1 MFEGIITNILNK
13 VLGDFIEGIKSDQLS
28 ISLLSGDVELFNLS
42 IKPDIL
48 DNMPLPFKLKYGK
61 VGRIFVDVPVTSILS
76 SPLKIEV
83 SEIFMLVEPKKV
95 EEWNE
100 QVIVDAFIK
109 STQSSLEN
117 LEEYFRGKLELQN
130 SEPGM
135 ASNMVNKIIDNIQ
148 IDIRNIYL
156 RFEDSISNP
165 KMPYAMGVCLEAI
178 QLYTCDNT
186 WSRAFVTGKDI
197 SLKMA
202 KITNFQMYL
211 NFWDKSRGQNEKI
224 RFDELTEDM
233 HIDEVEDPEIKKII
247 QTRQEKG
254 VQPSPTIVRTKNFLL
269 EEIKSARKNRNLI
282 EKFCIEA
289 RIRFNKDPKKN
300 LKPMVDI
307 NLVIGGKFKD
317 GKNELNESEE
327 GIGFFKLQRQQMNS
341 ILKFLDFSTNYT
353 KFQTGV
359 QKKFLEKKFTK
370 EESRRYMKI
379 YEEWKMNEGESK
391 SKSEQKKAE
400 KLREQMCKLY
410 HWVSELFWVH
420 LKLTQNLVLA

>member
-1 MFEGIITNILNK
+1 
-13 VLGDFIEGIKSDQLS
+13 
-28 ISLLSGDVELFNLS
+28 
-42 IKPDIL
+42 
-48 DNMPLPFKLKYGK
+48 
-61 VGRIFVDVPVTSILS
+61 
-76 SPLKIEV
+76 
-83 SEIFMLVEPKKV
+83 
-95 EEWNE
+95 
-100 QVIVDAFIK
+100 
-109 STQSSLEN
+109 
-117 LEEYFRGKLELQN
+117 
-130 SEPGM
+130 
-135 ASNMVNKIIDNIQ
+135 
-148 IDIRNIYL
+148 
-156 RFEDSISNP
+156 
-165 KMPYAMGVCLEAI
+165 
-178 QLYTCDNT
+178 
-186 WSRAFVTGKDI
+186 
-197 SLKMA
+197 
-202 KITNFQMYL
+202 
-211 NFWDKSRGQNEKI
+211 
-224 RFDELTEDM
+224 M

-391 SKSEQKKAE
+391 SKTEKKKAE
-400 KLREQMCKLY
+400 KLREQMCKLS
-410 HWVSELFWVH
+410 H
-420 LKLTQNLVLA
+420 

>member
-211 NFWDKSRGQNEKI
+211 NF
-224 RFDELTEDM
+224 
-233 HIDEVEDPEIKKII
+233 
-247 QTRQEKG
+247 
-254 VQPSPTIVRTKNFLL
+254 
-269 EEIKSARKNRNLI
+269 
-282 EKFCIEA
+282 
-289 RIRFNKDPKKN
+289 
-300 LKPMVDI
+300 
-307 NLVIGGKFKD
+307 
-317 GKNELNESEE
+317 
-327 GIGFFKLQRQQMNS
+327 
-341 ILKFLDFSTNYT
+341 
-353 KFQTGV
+353 
-359 QKKFLEKKFTK
+359 
-370 EESRRYMKI
+370 
-379 YEEWKMNEGESK
+379 
-391 SKSEQKKAE
+391 
-400 KLREQMCKLY
+400 
-410 HWVSELFWVH
+410 
-420 LKLTQNLVLA
+420 

>member
-165 KMPYAMGVCLEAI
+165 KMPYVMGVCLEAI

-211 NFWDKSRGQNEKI
+211 NF
-224 RFDELTEDM
+224 
-233 HIDEVEDPEIKKII
+233 
-247 QTRQEKG
+247 
-254 VQPSPTIVRTKNFLL
+254 
-269 EEIKSARKNRNLI
+269 
-282 EKFCIEA
+282 
-289 RIRFNKDPKKN
+289 
-300 LKPMVDI
+300 
-307 NLVIGGKFKD
+307 
-317 GKNELNESEE
+317 
-327 GIGFFKLQRQQMNS
+327 
-341 ILKFLDFSTNYT
+341 
-353 KFQTGV
+353 
-359 QKKFLEKKFTK
+359 
-370 EESRRYMKI
+370 
-379 YEEWKMNEGESK
+379 
-391 SKSEQKKAE
+391 
-400 KLREQMCKLY
+400 
-410 HWVSELFWVH
+410 
-420 LKLTQNLVLA
+420 

>member
-100 QVIVDAFIK
+100 QVIVDAFVK

-135 ASNMVNKIIDNIQ
+135 ASNMVNKIIDNLQ

-211 NFWDKSRGQNEKI
+211 NF
-224 RFDELTEDM
+224 
-233 HIDEVEDPEIKKII
+233 
-247 QTRQEKG
+247 
-254 VQPSPTIVRTKNFLL
+254 
-269 EEIKSARKNRNLI
+269 
-282 EKFCIEA
+282 
-289 RIRFNKDPKKN
+289 
-300 LKPMVDI
+300 
-307 NLVIGGKFKD
+307 
-317 GKNELNESEE
+317 
-327 GIGFFKLQRQQMNS
+327 
-341 ILKFLDFSTNYT
+341 
-353 KFQTGV
+353 
-359 QKKFLEKKFTK
+359 
-370 EESRRYMKI
+370 
-379 YEEWKMNEGESK
+379 
-391 SKSEQKKAE
+391 
-400 KLREQMCKLY
+400 
-410 HWVSELFWVH
+410 
-420 LKLTQNLVLA
+420 

>member
-109 STQSSLEN
+109 SAQSSLEN

-135 ASNMVNKIIDNIQ
+135 AANMVNKIIDNLQ

-156 RFEDSISNP
+156 RFEDGISNP
-165 KMPYAMGVCLEAI
+165 KMPYALGV
-178 QLYTCDNT
+178 
-186 WSRAFVTGKDI
+186 
-197 SLKMA
+197 
-202 KITNFQMYL
+202 
-211 NFWDKSRGQNEKI
+211 
-224 RFDELTEDM
+224 
-233 HIDEVEDPEIKKII
+233 
-247 QTRQEKG
+247 
-254 VQPSPTIVRTKNFLL
+254 
-269 EEIKSARKNRNLI
+269 
-282 EKFCIEA
+282 
-289 RIRFNKDPKKN
+289 
-300 LKPMVDI
+300 
-307 NLVIGGKFKD
+307 
-317 GKNELNESEE
+317 
-327 GIGFFKLQRQQMNS
+327 
-341 ILKFLDFSTNYT
+341 
-353 KFQTGV
+353 
-359 QKKFLEKKFTK
+359 
-370 EESRRYMKI
+370 
-379 YEEWKMNEGESK
+379 
-391 SKSEQKKAE
+391 
-400 KLREQMCKLY
+400 
-410 HWVSELFWVH
+410 
-420 LKLTQNLVLA
+420 